1 MGATKTREKEVIMRG
16 VTILLLGAAVLGC
29 SAVPPGPLPVRDA
42 SQQQTF
48 MRLTGD
54 KVPGP
59 PITCLPSYSQNDM
72 SIIDGHTLAFRVGTG
87 TVNVV
92 TLGEGCGMMGV
103 GGYALQ
109 TRTFGQGLCTGD
121 VAQVVDP
128 LNRSTVGS
136 CAIGTIVPYVRP
148 GS

>member
-1 MGATKTREKEVIMRG
+1 MAATKTREKEVIMRG
-16 VTILLLGAAVLGC
+16 VSILLLGAALVSC
-29 SAVPPGPLPVRDA
+29 SSVPPAPVVRDA
-42 SQQQTF
+42 SQQATF

-54 KVPGP
+54 KVAGP
-59 PITCLPSYSQNDM
+59 PISCLPSYSQNDM
-72 SIIDGHTLAFRVGTG
+72 SIIDGHTIAFRVGTG

-92 TLGEGCGMMGV
+92 TLGEGCGMMSV

-128 LNRSTVGS
+128 LNRTTVGS
-136 CAIGTIVPYVRP
+136 CAIGPIVPYVRP